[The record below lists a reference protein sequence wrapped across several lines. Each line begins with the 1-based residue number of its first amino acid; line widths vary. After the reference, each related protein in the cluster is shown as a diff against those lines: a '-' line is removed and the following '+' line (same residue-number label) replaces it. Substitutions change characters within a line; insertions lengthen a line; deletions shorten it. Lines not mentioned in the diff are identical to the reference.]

1 MYMVFVFTGGVW
13 GGQRVT
19 PCAVPTTGAT
29 KSRCLKCAALKTRP
43 AFGDCLKEQQSKKG
57 AIDLSSFAFFVHCFY
72 F

>member
-1 MYMVFVFTGGVW
+1 MGGR
-13 GGQRVT
+13 GGGRRGQRVT

-43 AFGDCLKEQQSKKG
+43 AFGDCLKEQQPKKG